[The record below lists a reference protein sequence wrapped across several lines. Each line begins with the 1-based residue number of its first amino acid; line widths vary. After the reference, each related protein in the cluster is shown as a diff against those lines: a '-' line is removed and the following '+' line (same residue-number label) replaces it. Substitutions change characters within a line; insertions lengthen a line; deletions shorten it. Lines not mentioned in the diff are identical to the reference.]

1 MVEQGLDSLEENI
14 LSAYRFVVEESLRFV
29 SRFDAP
35 QQAEE
40 A

>member
-1 MVEQGLDSLEENI
+1 MVEQGLDPIEENV
-14 LSAYRFVVEESLRFV
+14 LAAYRFVVEESLRFV

-35 QQAEE
+35 AQAEE